1 MIERGRRH
9 FDSRWG
15 LGKLKDSLPH
25 TRTHTNK
32 QRGIERKKNRREKRA
47 RGRERRGE
55 GVGRKRKIAW
65 QIVLTEH
72 GNLTSQLN
80 NENPRSCL
88 QGRWAGD
95 PGEDMSEL
103 ATHPPRQEQTLVMA
117 RDGAW
122 HKSTEDTIWKSFTNS
137 KYITN
142 KNYDGSAFSFFFLF
156 SFFFFF
162 FFSFSSFFPL
172 FTIEY
177 WFLFKHVKIA
187 SFLSFFFLSSF
198 RYRHWFLLKIC
209 SDSKITYSGDVQ
221 CCICVLHF
229 TTPTAIH

>member
-65 QIVLTEH
+65 QIVITEH
-72 GNLTSQLN
+72 GNLTNQLN

-162 FFSFSSFFPL
+162 FFFFFIL
-172 FTIEY
+172 LTIY
-177 WFLFKHVKIA
+177 NRILISIQTCKDCFF
-187 SFLSFFFLSSF
+187 SFFFLSF
-198 RYRHWFLLKIC
+198 FLSLQTLISTKNL
-209 SDSKITYSGDVQ
+209 Q
-221 CCICVLHF
+221 W
-229 TTPTAIH
+229 